1 MKFFKL
7 KTYETVERLK
17 EIDEKLPQDI
27 SDKVQSMPGDAFD
40 ERVSENEMIS
50 YFHIEESDFYFI
62 INILCENYVKL
73 EYDDITFDVLMDKYE
88 FKDEDFEIV
97 KKDYIK
103 NNTTLDIVLDK
114 INLKGINSLNDIDK
128 ELLESFS

>member
-17 EIDEKLPQDI
+17 EIDDRLPQDI
-27 SDKVQSMPGDAFD
+27 SEKVQSMPGDAFD
-40 ERVSENEMIS
+40 DRISENEMIS
-50 YFHIEESDFYFI
+50 YFHIDENDFYFI
-62 INILCENYVKL
+62 IDILLENFVKL
-73 EYDDITFDVLMDKYE
+73 EYEDITSDVLMDKYE
-88 FKDEDFEIV
+88 FKDVDFEIV

-103 NNTTLDIVLDK
+103 NNITLDIVLDK

>member
-17 EIDEKLPQDI
+17 EIDDRLPQDI
-27 SDKVQSMPGDAFD
+27 SEKVQSMPGDAFD
-40 ERVSENEMIS
+40 DRISENEMIS
-50 YFHIEESDFYFI
+50 YFHIDENDFYFI
-62 INILCENYVKL
+62 IDILLENFVKL
-73 EYDDITFDVLMDKYE
+73 EYEDITFDVLMDKYE

-103 NNTTLDIVLDK
+103 NNITLDIVLDK

-128 ELLESFS
+128 KLLESFS

>member
-27 SDKVQSMPGDAFD
+27 SEKVQSMPGDAFD

-62 INILCENYVKL
+62 INILFENYVKL
-73 EYDDITFDVLMDKYE
+73 EYEDITFDVLMDKYE

>member
-1 MKFFKL
+1 
-7 KTYETVERLK
+7 
-17 EIDEKLPQDI
+17 
-27 SDKVQSMPGDAFD
+27 
-40 ERVSENEMIS
+40 MIS

-62 INILCENYVKL
+62 INILFENYVKL
-73 EYDDITFDVLMDKYE
+73 EYEDITFDVLMDKYE

>member
-17 EIDEKLPQDI
+17 EIDDGLPQDI
-27 SDKVQSMPGDAFD
+27 SEKVQSMPGDAFD
-40 ERVSENEMIS
+40 DRISENEMIS
-50 YFHIEESDFYFI
+50 YFHIDENDFYFI
-62 INILCENYVKL
+62 IDILLENFVKL
-73 EYDDITFDVLMDKYE
+73 EYEDITSDVLMDKYE
-88 FKDEDFEIV
+88 FKDVDFEIV

-103 NNTTLDIVLDK
+103 NNITLDIVLDK

>member
-73 EYDDITFDVLMDKYE
+73 EYEDITFDVLMDKYE

>member
-17 EIDEKLPQDI
+17 EIDDGLPQDI
-27 SDKVQSMPGDAFD
+27 SEKVQSMPGDAFD
-40 ERVSENEMIS
+40 DRISENEMIS
-50 YFHIEESDFYFI
+50 YFHIDENDFYFI
-62 INILCENYVKL
+62 IDILLENFVKL
-73 EYDDITFDVLMDKYE
+73 EYEDITFDVLMDKYE

-103 NNTTLDIVLDK
+103 NNITLDIVLDK

>member
-1 MKFFKL
+1 MRFFKL

-17 EIDEKLPQDI
+17 EIDDRLPQDI
-27 SDKVQSMPGDAFD
+27 SEKVQSMPGDAFD
-40 ERVSENEMIS
+40 DRISENEMIS
-50 YFHIEESDFYFI
+50 YFHIDENDFYFI
-62 INILCENYVKL
+62 IDILLENFVKL
-73 EYDDITFDVLMDKYE
+73 EYEDITFDVLMDKYE

-103 NNTTLDIVLDK
+103 NNITLDIVLDK